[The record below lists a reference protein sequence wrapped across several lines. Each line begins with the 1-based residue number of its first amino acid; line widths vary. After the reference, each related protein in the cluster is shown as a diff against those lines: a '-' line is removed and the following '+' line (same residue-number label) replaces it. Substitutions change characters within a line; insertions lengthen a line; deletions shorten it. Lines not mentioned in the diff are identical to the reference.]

1 MEIRAYIG
9 VIGSGKDY
17 TTEKECTVKLGFA
30 DKLREDVWRLLD
42 WSPEDN
48 FEYDMFKMHFLKL
61 QNAGFSCATT
71 TGRILMCN
79 YADIIKEENP
89 NYFTEHLL
97 KKLKTRLQDPTCWD
111 DVIGITDCRFPEEV
125 KALLQFEKDNFIR
138 VTFVHCDFKSERYCD
153 SSDHNSEKMAQQ
165 FAGLKFTG
173 SEFNLKIR
181 EMYGEKEDK
190 CEDNC

>member
-1 MEIRAYIG
+1 MEIKVYIG

-17 TTEKECTVKLGFA
+17 TANKECTVKVGFA
-30 DKLREDVWRLLD
+30 DKLREDVWRLLNLR
-42 WSPEDN
+42 P
-48 FEYDMFKMHFLKL
+48 
-61 QNAGFSCATT
+61 QNASAYETFKAGTMYGNLSIFLRL
-71 TGRILMCN
+71 TGRQIMCN

-97 KKLKTRLQDPTCWD
+97 KKLKVRLLDPTCCD
-111 DVIGITDCRFPEEV
+111 DIIGITDCRFPEEV
-125 KALLQFEKDNFIR
+125 KALLQFEKDNFVR
-138 VTFVHCDFKSERYCD
+138 VTFVHCDFPSSRYD
-153 SSDHNSEKMAQQ
+153 PVREHNSEKMAQQ
-165 FAGLKFTG
+165 FAGLQFTE

>member
-17 TTEKECTVKLGFA
+17 TAEKECTVKLGFA
-30 DKLREDVWRLLD
+30 DKLREDVWRLLG
-42 WSPEDN
+42 WKPTTTE
-48 FEYDMFKMHFLKL
+48 EYDTFKQDIIRLEDERL
-61 QNAGFSCATT
+61 GDTS
-71 TGRILMCN
+71 GRQLMCN

-97 KKLKTRLQDPTCWD
+97 KKLKVRLLDPTCWD

-125 KALLQFEKDNFIR
+125 KALLQFEKENFVR
-138 VTFVHCDFKSERYCD
+138 VTFVHCDFPSHRYD
-153 SSDHNSEKMAQQ
+153 PVGEHNSERMAQQ
-165 FAGLKFTG
+165 FTGLKFTE

-181 EMYGEKEDK
+181 EMYVEPTQ
-190 CEDNC
+190 

>member
-17 TTEKECTVKLGFA
+17 TAEKECTVKLGFA
-30 DKLREDVWRLLD
+30 DKLREDIWELLREK
-42 WSPEDN
+42 PKVGE
-48 FEYDMFKMHFLKL
+48 EYDKFKMEAFVLFRSVPL
-61 QNAGFSCATT
+61 AVSRVM
-71 TGRILMCN
+71 TGRELMCS
-79 YADIIKEENP
+79 YADEKKEENP

-97 KKLKTRLQDPTCWD
+97 KKLKTRLQDPTYWD

-138 VTFVHCDFKSERYCD
+138 VTFVHCDFKSERYCSD
-153 SSDHNSEKMAQQ
+153 GDHNSEKMAQQ
-165 FAGLKFTG
+165 FAGLQFTE

-181 EMYGEKEDK
+181 EMYG
-190 CEDNC
+190 DNQP